1 MSNTR
6 FDLVDIV
13 EVIQRRRRFIITVTL
28 ICVAIGLLFHFISRK
43 KYEAKAAFFVSNPL
57 YADRSS
63 MFSASDSRYLDY
75 FGDED
80 DIDRVVAL
88 ASSDTIETQAM
99 RNTGYDKAY
108 GIDLNDPYKRNELKL
123 RFRKRLDV
131 KRTEYKLLEI
141 SFTDKDPVLAAN
153 VTNEMVKGIG
163 EGYAYFYNSR
173 KFSAFNSI
181 KAKIREVD
189 SSIYSLTDTLARLRN
204 ISGIYDVISPS
215 RLNLI
220 TGNVKGNG
228 KDQGL
233 YVELIQNF
241 EADKDMLVADK
252 AKYVSLLNQYS
263 TGVGP
268 QEMPLLHVIT
278 SARPPV
284 DPANPSIWIILAVSI
299 ILGLAFSISYVL
311 LTGYY
316 GEVVT
321 KRNAAI

>member
-1 MSNTR
+1 MANTR

-13 EVIQRRRRFIITVTL
+13 EVIQRKRRFITAVTL
-28 ICVAIGLLFHFISRK
+28 ICVAIGLLFHLVRRK

-108 GIDLNDPYKRNELKL
+108 NIDLNDPYQRNELKL

-131 KRTEYKLLEI
+131 KRTEYKLLEL
-141 SFTDKDPVLAAN
+141 SFTDKDPALAAR

-163 EGYAYFYNSR
+163 SGYAYFYNIR
-173 KFSAFNSI
+173 KLSAYKSI
-181 KAKIREVD
+181 KAKISEVD
-189 SSIYSLTDTLARLRN
+189 SSIYSLTDTLARIRD

-220 TGNVKGNG
+220 TGTIKGNG
-228 KDQGL
+228 KDQGR

-268 QEMPLLHVIT
+268 EEMPLLHIIT
-278 SARPPV
+278 SARTPV
-284 DPANPSIWIILAVSI
+284 DPAGPNIWIILAVSAL
-299 ILGLAFSISYVL
+299 LGLFFSISYVL

-316 GEVVT
+316 GEVVA
-321 KRNAAI
+321 KRNAGI